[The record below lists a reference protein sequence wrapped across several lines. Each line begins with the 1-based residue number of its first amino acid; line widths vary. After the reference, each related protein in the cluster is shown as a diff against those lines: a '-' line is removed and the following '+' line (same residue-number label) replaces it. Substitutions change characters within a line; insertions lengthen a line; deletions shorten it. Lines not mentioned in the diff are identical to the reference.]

1 MRRLSLLFLLLS
13 LPFLAGAGEPGRNLL
28 TSKYEAPGV
37 AASFVAGADWMP
49 FPAYTDRD
57 GWAALFGDA
66 AEIYIRRGE
75 QALEHPWTHIPAS
88 AYLAYEREG
97 DRKAMERIESGNRGA
112 MISLL
117 LAELAEGKGRFTG
130 HLADGA
136 WFMTEQTSWVLS
148 AHQPRQQTKRSLPDA
163 REQLID
169 LSSGRSGALISLVYY
184 FFHGEF
190 DKIDPSIS
198 AAVERAVKR
207 NILDSYLDGD
217 ERDAN
222 WWRGFSEKVKLLN
235 NWTPWC
241 VSDVTL
247 AFLLMEKDQA
257 RLDQALRQSMESVD
271 AWLGYIAPDGACE
284 EGPNYWDASAG
295 KLYDLLQI
303 LYDAS
308 GGRFDLFGEE
318 RFRRMGTF
326 LSRSFI
332 GDKWVVN
339 FADGSARLSSPA
351 VLSWIYGHQLHC
363 PEMEHFALYNMV
375 SRKTGRFE
383 KPASG
388 FGEAYR
394 ALESIRFRPR
404 IAAAVDSLNLQLVY
418 NIQEKVLQG
427 LRKDVPAPT
436 WYPETE
442 ICFLRG
448 AGDWFLGA
456 KGGHNEESHNHND
469 IGTCILFAGNR
480 PVLVDA
486 GVGTYTRATFG
497 KERYAIWSMQ
507 GQWHNLPMPNGEQQV
522 KGRDYHA
529 KNCFCDASR
538 GVFSLDLSEA
548 YPEEAGVASLKRSY
562 RLAVKGR
569 PALEITDTYALRE
582 RKAADEAHFLVQGAV
597 VLPGETH
604 AERTVAPGTLLIVP
618 EKGAAIC
625 LRFPKG
631 MTASVE
637 EKQLDDKRLSDVWGP
652 SLRRITLRGRDNAPR
667 KGIYTFVL
675 EEDQ

>member
-1 MRRLSLLFLLLS
+1 
-13 LPFLAGAGEPGRNLL
+13 
-28 TSKYEAPGV
+28 
-37 AASFVAGADWMP
+37 MP
-49 FPAYTDRD
+49 CNT
-57 GWAALFGDA
+57 
-66 AEIYIRRGE
+66 
-75 QALEHPWTHIPAS
+75 
-88 AYLAYEREG
+88 
-97 DRKAMERIESGNRGA
+97 
-112 MISLL
+112 
-117 LAELAEGKGRFTG
+117 
-130 HLADGA
+130 
-136 WFMTEQTSWVLS
+136 
-148 AHQPRQQTKRSLPDA
+148 AH
-163 REQLID
+163 
-169 LSSGRSGALISLVYY
+169 
-184 FFHGEF
+184 
-190 DKIDPSIS
+190 
-198 AAVERAVKR
+198 
-207 NILDSYLDGD
+207 
-217 ERDAN
+217 
-222 WWRGFSEKVKLLN
+222 GF
-235 NWTPWC
+235 
-241 VSDVTL
+241 
-247 AFLLMEKDQA
+247 
-257 RLDQALRQSMESVD
+257 
-271 AWLGYIAPDGACE
+271 
-284 EGPNYWDASAG
+284 
-295 KLYDLLQI
+295 YD
-303 LYDAS
+303 
-308 GGRFDLFGEE
+308 
-318 RFRRMGTF
+318 
-326 LSRSFI
+326 
-332 GDKWVVN
+332 
-339 FADGSARLSSPA
+339 
-351 VLSWIYGHQLHC
+351 
-363 PEMEHFALYNMV
+363 
-375 SRKTGRFE
+375 
-383 KPASG
+383 
-388 FGEAYR
+388 
-394 ALESIRFRPR
+394 R

-427 LRKDVPAPT
+427 LRKDVPAST

-597 VLPGETH
+597 ILPGETY

-618 EKGAAIC
+618 EKGAAIR

-631 MTASVE
+631 MTPSVE